1 MAIRG
6 PVARKIPSPAA
17 LRESVAKNA
26 TWPLLL
32 TGATTGCDSTLKRSN
47 APPPGAG
54 CPTVTITATVA
65 ARTVTG
71 ASARTSATQASAVPG
86 SRIIAPEYREMVKS
100 GQ

>member
-1 MAIRG
+1 MERDLWIRG
-6 PVARKIPSPAA
+6 AHLVGLGPH
-17 LRESVAKNA
+17 
-26 TWPLLL
+26 
-32 TGATTGCDSTLKRSN
+32 
-47 APPPGAG
+47 
-54 CPTVTITATVA
+54 TVTITATVA